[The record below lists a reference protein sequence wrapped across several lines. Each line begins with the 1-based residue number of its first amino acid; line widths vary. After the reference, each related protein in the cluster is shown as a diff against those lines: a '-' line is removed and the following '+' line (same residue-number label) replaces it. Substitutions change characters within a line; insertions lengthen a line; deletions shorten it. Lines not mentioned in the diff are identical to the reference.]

1 MTRSRR
7 PIVPR
12 SSGDPLGVRRQVA
25 AAESAFDNRFGEISR
40 LAFDLYFPV
49 LEDSAIRVRV
59 MNRAYEFMLD
69 PDRLKALSAELR
81 AMIER
86 ILLAGGEDDL
96 WLIREYIMPAYQ
108 AGTAQQWAN
117 LAAQSAIYAA
127 ARPSLVDLIRT
138 PIYQRR
144 IGYLHARVFEDM
156 RGMTADVA
164 KSVSRILSDGM
175 AQGQHPRELAQ
186 AIADAM
192 SDQKYRGYR
201 IARTEIGNA
210 MRQARMDEADNA
222 AREFGIRSK
231 EMHVS
236 AFSPTTRPTHAE
248 RSGKLFTR
256 EEQREWWSRDAN
268 AISCKCVTVSVLVD
282 DDGKPLAP
290 SIVEKANAVKE
301 KMYKKYPHLKDD

>member
-1 MTRSRR
+1 MTRSSR

-12 SSGDPLGVRRQVA
+12 SAKDPLGIDKQVR
-25 AAESAFDNRFGEISR
+25 AAESAFDNRFDELAK
-40 LAFDLYFPV
+40 LAFDLYFPA
-49 LEDSAIRVRV
+49 LDESAIRVRV
-59 MNRAYEFMLD
+59 MNRVYEFMLD

-86 ILLAGGEDDL
+86 ILLDGGEDDL
-96 WLIREYIMPAYQ
+96 WLIRGYIMPAYQ
-108 AGTAQQWAN
+108 TGTAQQWAN

-175 AQGQHPRELAQ
+175 AKGQHPRALAQ

-192 SDQKYRGYR
+192 NDQKYRGYR
-201 IARTEIGNA
+201 IARTELGNA

-222 AREFGIRSK
+222 AREFGIKSK

-236 AFSPTTRPTHAE
+236 AFSPTTRPTHAD
-248 RSGKLFTR
+248 RSGRLFTR

-268 AISCKCVTVSVLVD
+268 AINCKCATLSVLVD

-290 SIVEKANAVKE
+290 SVIEKANVVKE
-301 KMYKKYPHLKDD
+301 KMLKKYPHLKDD